1 MNICI
6 FTRTTLAHSIGGME
20 VHTDL
25 LARGLARQGHL
36 VTIITTGHKTGKLS
50 ETLAGGVVVY
60 YVDGTRPG
68 RYSRKWY
75 RQSVEKFFALHQ
87 QRSFDIVCS
96 ESAGA
101 FGLLKFPWRKRTGIP
116 VVLIFHGI
124 FYNELKTRFNLGFSL
139 KTLAA
144 AIYYIGTY
152 IFRDMGMVA
161 RAKAIIATSHEQ
173 KRLIKKFYF
182 LPENKVFTVFN
193 GIETNISPV
202 DSALKKN
209 IGFADSDKIILSVAR
224 LKREKGLHIIL
235 QALPEI
241 LINIPQARLLIIGDG
256 EYRSYLENLAS
267 ELGLMGKVIFT
278 GAISYEDL
286 GKYFHLADVF
296 VNSTIRENGYD
307 LTIIQGMAYGKPV
320 VVSRLKSLI
329 GVIADGQN
337 GFLVKM
343 GDVTAFA
350 QTVTKVLKDI
360 SLATKIGKEAQQQ
373 ACTLFGVE
381 NMVENTN
388 EVLEHVYTQNKT

>member
-1 MNICI
+1 M
-6 FTRTTLAHSIGGME
+6 HGM
-20 VHTDL
+20 
-25 LARGLARQGHL
+25 
-36 VTIITTGHKTGKLS
+36 
-50 ETLAGGVVVY
+50 
-60 YVDGTRPG
+60 
-68 RYSRKWY
+68 
-75 RQSVEKFFALHQ
+75 
-87 QRSFDIVCS
+87 
-96 ESAGA
+96 
-101 FGLLKFPWRKRTGIP
+101 
-116 VVLIFHGI
+116 
-124 FYNELKTRFNLGFSL
+124 FYNEIKTRLNVGLNVRS
-139 KTLAA
+139 LAA
-144 AIYYIGTY
+144 VAYYILIY
-152 IFRDMGMVA
+152 LIRDVWLIS
-161 RAKAIIATSHEQ
+161 RANAVIATSHEQ
-173 KRLIKKFYF
+173 KRLIKKYYF
-182 LPENKVFTVFN
+182 LPESKVFTIFN
-193 GIETNISPV
+193 GVETKISPV
-202 DSALKKN
+202 DTALKKK
-209 IGFADSDKIILSVAR
+209 IGFADSDKILLSVAR
-224 LKREKGLHIIL
+224 LKREKGLHVIL

-241 LINIPQARLLIIGDG
+241 LVNVPQAKLLIVGDG

>member
-20 VHTDL
+20 VHADL
-25 LARGLARQGHL
+25 LAKGLIAKGHE
-36 VTIITTGHKTGKLS
+36 VSIITTCHKEGKEQEIIDNMHLYYVAGSKPGRSSNKWFRLS
-50 ETLAGGVVVY
+50 EKKFLSLHLK
-60 YVDGTRPG
+60 RP
-68 RYSRKWY
+68 
-75 RQSVEKFFALHQ
+75 
-87 QRSFDIVCS
+87 FDIVFS
-96 ESAGA
+96 ESGGA
-101 FGLLKFPWRKRTGIP
+101 FRLLRHNINKRCGIP
-116 VVLIFHGI
+116 IILIMHGM
-124 FYNELKTRFNLGFSL
+124 FYNEIKTRLNVGLNVRS
-139 KTLAA
+139 LAA
-144 AIYYIGTY
+144 VAYYILIY
-152 IFRDMGMVA
+152 LIRDVWLIS
-161 RAKAIIATSHEQ
+161 RANAVIATSHEQ
-173 KRLIKKFYF
+173 KRLIKKYYF
-182 LPENKVFTVFN
+182 LPESKVFTIFN
-193 GIETNISPV
+193 GVETKISPV
-202 DSALKKN
+202 DTALKKK
-209 IGFADSDKIILSVAR
+209 IGFADSDKILLSVAR
-224 LKREKGLHIIL
+224 LKREKGLHVIL

-241 LINIPQARLLIIGDG
+241 LVNVPQAKLLIVGDG

-278 GAISYEDL
+278 GAIPYEDL